1 MFWPNKG
8 TINPKTRHSWSYL
21 LSRFLKRIYQT
32 LLCSNQSNAAISLEG
47 LQNLAHKRKR
57 ILLKTCLYITFIML
71 FFFSTLHAFI
81 YQSISNS
88 AFILELFTSL
98 VALYAIMSLERNPSP
113 DNINKIAQFATLA
126 FAAFLLLF
134 VHLNQNQH
142 FSLIWVFFFPIFAI
156 TINGSKVGLRY
167 TLLFLATLLIL
178 AYNGIGHWQEGLW
191 TELAFIRLAAAL
203 SILTFIIYINEVS
216 LANSRQQAKQVL
228 DALQTLSTVDEL
240 TKISNR
246 RNINSALSKA
256 IQNAERYETPL
267 SLTLFDID
275 NFKRVNDQFGHLIGD
290 KILYEMVQETKKII
304 RATDEFGRWGGEEF
318 LIVLPHETIESATQ
332 FCEKIRA
339 SIEKMAFSECSV
351 QVTCSFG
358 VAQLQKGM
366 TAEQLIDQADQSL
379 YIAKTSGKNQVK
391 AFS

>member
-1 MFWPNKG
+1 MS
-8 TINPKTRHSWSYL
+8 H
-21 LSRFLKRIYQT
+21 FLKRIYHT
-32 LLCSNQSNAAISLEG
+32 LLCTTPSNSGISLEG

-81 YQSISNS
+81 YQSISNE

-98 VALYAIMSLERNPSP
+98 VALYAIMSLKRNPSP
-113 DNINKIAQFATLA
+113 NNVNKIAQFSTIT

-134 VHLNQNQH
+134 VDLNQNQN
-142 FSLIWVFFFPIFAI
+142 FSLIWVLFFPIFAMI
-156 TINGSKVGLRY
+156 INGSKAGLRY
-167 TLLFLATLLIL
+167 TLLFLTILLIL

-203 SILTFIIYINEVS
+203 SILTFIIYINEVY
-216 LANSRQQAKQVL
+216 LASSRQQAKQVL

-256 IQNAERYETPL
+256 IQNAERYDTPL

-275 NFKRVNDQFGHLIGD
+275 NFKRVNDQLGHLVGD
-290 KILYEMVQETKKII
+290 KVLYEMVQETKKII

-318 LIVLPHETIESATQ
+318 LIVLPHETIESATL

-339 SIEKMAFSECSV
+339 SIEQMAFSDSTV
-351 QVTCSFG
+351 QITCSFG
-358 VAQLQKGM
+358 VAQFKKGM
-366 TAEQLIDQADQSL
+366 TAEQLIDQADQAL
-379 YIAKTSGKNQVK
+379 YLAKKSGKNQIK
-391 AFS
+391 AFPRDDFHSQTAS